1 MESISTPEEPEA
13 KAPKA
18 QSEQV
23 EKGKDPGK
31 TKSRVRL
38 VECGPLLGSQSRPS
52 GRAGNHLQWASTP
65 TGQWMRVFSTTAI
78 VPNRQRDKS
87 RVENNVGLAEFGDA
101 WTEFYSS
108 VDGLPIA
115 RGYDRIVYGDHGPYV
130 EFSNH
135 QLCWS
140 TFPVFV
146 EKPEMSFF
154 DEYYTVEGST
164 MLYAQKRTVVNKP
177 NPPSGPWS
185 AQNNRPEGYANYLIG
200 KFYLACEP
208 NVITVMNRP
217 ASKKKRR
224 GKAKEGHETNVEGE
238 ADIPEDE
245 ECQWWEDGQDQQEGH
260 WPQEQ
265 PWTEQDGSW
274 NQEMQW
280 QQPEPWMQGP
290 WKDQEGSQWNGAEWW
305 SAWPMAGE
313 TIPDWQYGYYDES
326 QQETYAGS
334 SYVAS
339 DGDASSATTSTWP
352 EILKASAK
360 MSLMKRGGFLLVLV
374 LLILITLASTTTKYW
389 THWLSITVTV
399 GSLLIVDLLFLEENT
414 FVFDPFADVQKM

>member
-1 MESISTPEEPEA
+1 M
-13 KAPKA
+13 
-18 QSEQV
+18 
-23 EKGKDPGK
+23 
-31 TKSRVRL
+31 
-38 VECGPLLGSQSRPS
+38 
-52 GRAGNHLQWASTP
+52 
-65 TGQWMRVFSTTAI
+65 
-78 VPNRQRDKS
+78 
-87 RVENNVGLAEFGDA
+87 
-101 WTEFYSS
+101 
-108 VDGLPIA
+108 
-115 RGYDRIVYGDHGPYV
+115 
-130 EFSNH
+130 
-135 QLCWS
+135 
-140 TFPVFV
+140 FV

-224 GKAKEGHETNVEGE
+224 GKAKEGQETNVEGE

-265 PWTEQDGSW
+265 SWTEQDGSW

-339 DGDASSATTSTWP
+339 DGDASSATTSSQKW
-352 EILKASAK
+352 E
-360 MSLMKRGGFLLVLV
+360 
-374 LLILITLASTTTKYW
+374 ST
-389 THWLSITVTV
+389 VV
-399 GSLLIVDLLFLEENT
+399 
-414 FVFDPFADVQKM
+414 